1 MTTREAAVFLGLA
14 LLVSPL
20 AAQDKNSVPE
30 DSLLVTLNGCTKDE
44 LVFTVGPRR
53 EDQPGSLEVRPGTR
67 FRLKGERNM
76 LRDIRSHRRH
86 SVQVTGLVRK
96 IDLINDGV
104 GFQGGQV
111 RIKALPPVP
120 QKPVQDPAFNPVRDQ
135 PPILDVQSWG
145 QITGECR

>member
-1 MTTREAAVFLGLA
+1 MGSEMCIR
-14 LLVSPL
+14 
-20 AAQDKNSVPE
+20 
-30 DSLLVTLNGCTKDE
+30 DS
-44 LVFTVGPRR
+44 
-53 EDQPGSLEVRPGTR
+53 
-67 FRLKGERNM
+67 
-76 LRDIRSHRRH
+76 IRSHRRH

>member
-20 AAQDKNSVPE
+20 AAQDKTRVPE

-86 SVQVTGLVRK
+86 SIQVTGLVRK
-96 IDLINDGV
+96 IDLVNAGV

-120 QKPVQDPAFNPVRDQ
+120 QQPVQDPAFNPVRDQ